1 MPRKTTPKPCACGC
15 GVTTKGGKFIPGHD
29 TKVYR
34 AILQHID
41 GDVVDLKEFVE
52 AHTNRAV
59 VIDHDE

>member
-1 MPRKTTPKPCACGC
+1 M
-15 GVTTKGGKFIPGHD
+15 TKGGKFIPGHD

-41 GDVVDLKEFVE
+41 GDIVDLKEFVE
-52 AHTNRAV
+52 AHTNRAI